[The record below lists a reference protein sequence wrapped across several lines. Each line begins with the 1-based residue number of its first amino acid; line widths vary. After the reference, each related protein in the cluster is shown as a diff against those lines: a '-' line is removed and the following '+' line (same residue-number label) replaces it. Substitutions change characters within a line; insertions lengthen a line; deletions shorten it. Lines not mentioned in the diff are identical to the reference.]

1 MPSDELAPPPH
12 VMSIYRLSMLTS
24 SGAPAKQ
31 VENQIVSMVA
41 AWGAELAGD
50 RAALRDRLDGLM
62 ATLRSG
68 LEKVE
73 GTSEAAG
80 DAAERQV
87 AAFRAALDAV
97 FRAQVELRIG

>member
-1 MPSDELAPPPH
+1 MPSDEPSPPPH

-24 SGAPAKQ
+24 SGAPANQ

-41 AWGAELAGD
+41 AWDVELADD
-50 RAALRDRLDGLM
+50 RAELRDRLDRLV

-73 GTSEAAG
+73 STSTAAG

-87 AAFRAALDAV
+87 AAFRAALSAAS
-97 FRAQVELRIG
+97 RAQSELE